1 MRRMSELGRKKVY
14 VTKQGRKG
22 DKLKKVGKVHMAVFE
37 PHGTKVAG
45 ILVKR
50 PDVAGMVKRA
60 DVFVALDAL
69 GTCEEGLLITNEKDS
84 TDDAA
89 RKRLGLDWDD
99 CVVWSGM
106 DARTEGGRELGYV
119 SDFSFDE
126 RTGAVETFFVG
137 DGGVAESLVGAVPIP
152 VSMLRRYSKGY
163 MVVDDAAANLELS
176 GGAAAAAGEATA
188 KAKARGK
195 EAMAKADD
203 AASEAVDK
211 GSKAFGKALGD
222 LRRAGKEAKAEF
234 DSETGTPKRAAKP
247 KTGGQE
253 AKRPAVPA
261 ENVQV
266 SAPAVAGQLRA
277 SEEERSAAGRQVQ
290 TYKPVEKPAASKQ
303 ATAKK
308 ASGSSSGK
316 KATARKPAA
325 KKGDARPS
333 GDDIARE
340 AGRTLSSFGKM
351 FGDFADE
358 YKKASK

>member
-1 MRRMSELGRKKVY
+1 MRKMSELNRKKVY

-22 DKLKKVGKVHMAVFE
+22 DKLKKVGRVHMAVFE

-50 PDVAGMVKRA
+50 PDVAGMVKR
-60 DVFVALDAL
+60 DDIFVALDAL
-69 GTCEEGLLITNEKDS
+69 GTCEEGLLITDEKDG

-89 RKRLGLDWDD
+89 RKRLGIDWDD
-99 CVVWSGM
+99 CIMWTGM

-126 RTGAVETFFVG
+126 KTGQAETFFVG
-137 DGGVAESLVGAVPIP
+137 DGGLAESLVGAVPIP
-152 VSMLRRYSKGY
+152 ASMLRRYSKGY
-163 MVVDDAAANLELS
+163 MVVDDAAAKLELS

-188 KAKARGK
+188 KAKVKSK
-195 EAMAKADD
+195 EAMSKADD

-222 LRRAGKEAKAEF
+222 LKRASKEAKAEF
-234 DSETGTPKRAAKP
+234 DAEAGTPKGKVAAGKAKAQPKRQVSEPQNPAKP
-247 KTGGQE
+247 
-253 AKRPAVPA
+253 AA
-261 ENVQV
+261 NVQV
-266 SAPAVAGQLRA
+266 SAPAVAGQLKPGQ
-277 SEEERSAAGRQVQ
+277 EERAAAKAQVQ
-290 TYKPVEKPAASKQ
+290 TYRPVEKRPATTKKAAPAKRPAAKKPAASK
-303 ATAKK
+303 
-308 ASGSSSGK
+308 
-316 KATARKPAA
+316 
-325 KKGDARPS
+325 DDLPS
-333 GDDIARE
+333 GDEMARQ